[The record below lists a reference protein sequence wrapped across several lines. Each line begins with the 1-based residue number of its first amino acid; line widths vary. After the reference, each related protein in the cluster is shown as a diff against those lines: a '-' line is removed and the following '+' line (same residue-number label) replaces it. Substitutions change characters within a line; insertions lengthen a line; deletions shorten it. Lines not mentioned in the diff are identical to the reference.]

1 MTTLIEQRLKEA
13 LNKARSQLDGKG
25 SVDKS
30 TMDVVE
36 AWNSLLQAKRDA
48 ERANE
53 AKTVK

>member
-13 LNKARSQLDGKG
+13 LNKAHSQLDGKG

-53 AKTVK
+53 AKVVK